1 MAKHIAILAVLAG
14 LTFALTGSV
23 QAKTNKKAAPKT
35 YTGTVEIVRTD
46 GIKVNFGENKPLDVF
61 GVRGPKT
68 VVTANGSPATW
79 DDIEKGQYVSIT
91 VQGGVAVSVDIGGG
105 STATPAKTKSK

>member
-1 MAKHIAILAVLAG
+1 MVAVLAA
-14 LTFALTGSV
+14 LALALTGSV
-23 QAKTNKKAAPKT
+23 QAKGKGGPKT
-35 YTGTVEIVRTD
+35 FQGTVEIVRKD

-61 GVRGPKT
+61 GQRGPNT

-91 VQGGVAVSVDIGGG
+91 VQGGMAISIDIGGG
-105 STATPAKTKSK
+105 ATATPTKSKSKSK